1 MEISKAI
8 GMGIALFFVLFAS
21 ICVLILIFSIITAAC
36 AIPVYLVSLVL
47 SIKFSWAN
55 AAVLAGVLII
65 SYGILSNL

>member
-21 ICVLILIFSIITAAC
+21 ICVLLLIFSIITAMC
-36 AIPVYLVSLVL
+36 AIPVYIVSLAL
-47 SIKFSWAN
+47 SINFSWTN
-55 AAVLAGVLII
+55 AAVLAGILII